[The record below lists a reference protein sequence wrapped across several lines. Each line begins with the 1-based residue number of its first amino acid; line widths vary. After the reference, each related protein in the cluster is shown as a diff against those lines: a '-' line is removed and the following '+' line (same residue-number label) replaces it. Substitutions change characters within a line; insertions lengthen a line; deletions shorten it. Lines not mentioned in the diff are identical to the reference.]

1 MSLFEGQ
8 LKRLEF
14 AGRYFIS
21 LIIFL
26 ISFSMIIFW
35 GALAIF
41 VVLGNPLYNTDTFQ
55 YNINIPIDML
65 YVPLYVMCASG
76 GFVIVLLW
84 LIHRIYMLSISAKRL
99 RDLGHN
105 PWWTL
110 IVWIPIVAF
119 PLWLYLLFAPS
130 KIYITQETPHG

>member
-130 KIYITQETPHG
+130 KIYIIQETPHG